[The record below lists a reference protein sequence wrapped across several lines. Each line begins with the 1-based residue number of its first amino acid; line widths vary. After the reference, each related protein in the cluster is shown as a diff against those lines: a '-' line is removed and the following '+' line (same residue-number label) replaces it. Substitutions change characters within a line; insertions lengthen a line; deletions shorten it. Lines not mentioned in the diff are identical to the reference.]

1 MGLSESKPV
10 FGGLRTT
17 QVQTSLLIL
26 ISAFV
31 IRLLESIISIFDT
44 SEISIIYLL
53 SLDEETGLRLALS
66 ETPKTGFVKLWPIW
80 FQHNKGLH
88 G

>member
-1 MGLSESKPV
+1 MGLNESKPV

-17 QVQTSLLIL
+17 QVKTSLRIL
-26 ISAFV
+26 ISPFV
-31 IRLLESIISIFDT
+31 IRLLESIISILDT
-44 SEISIIYLL
+44 SEISIIYLV
-53 SLDEETGLRLALS
+53 SVGEETGLRLALS
-66 ETPKTGFVKLWPIW
+66 ETPKTGFVMLLPIW